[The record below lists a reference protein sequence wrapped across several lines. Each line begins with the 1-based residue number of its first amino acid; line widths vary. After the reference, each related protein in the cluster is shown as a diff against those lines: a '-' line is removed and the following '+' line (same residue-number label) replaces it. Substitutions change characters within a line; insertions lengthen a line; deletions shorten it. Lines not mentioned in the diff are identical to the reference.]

1 MPSPCPAVEFNLVW
15 MIQLPL
21 DLSHRPS
28 FARSD
33 FLRSGGNKAA
43 AERVD
48 RWPDWPSAALVLYGP
63 PGCGKTHLAHLWCE
77 RASARIISGET
88 LTEATLSRLLDD
100 SAKPVAID
108 DADRASERALLH
120 LYNSSVECQGSMLI
134 TARKPPG
141 SWEIVLDDLRSRL
154 RAAFA
159 VAIEA
164 PDDALLGAV
173 LVKHFADRQLRVAP
187 GVIAYLLRRMERS
200 FAAAEKVAAHL
211 DAAALRNGGP
221 ITIPLA
227 RKVLVDPGYQ
237 SLSRC
242 NDWTVT

>member
-1 MPSPCPAVEFNLVW
+1 

-21 DLSHRPS
+21 DLSRRPS

-33 FLRSGGNKAA
+33 FLRSERNVAA
-43 AERVD
+43 AEWVD
-48 RWPDWPSAALVLYGP
+48 RWPDWPSAPLVLHGP

-77 RASARIISGET
+77 RATARMITGEE
-88 LTEATLSRLLDD
+88 LTEATLPRLLDE
-100 SAKPVAID
+100 SSHRVAID

-120 LYNSSVECQGSMLI
+120 LYNSCVECRGSLLI

-141 SWEIVLDDLRSRL
+141 SWGIVLGDLRSRL
-154 RAAFA
+154 RAALA
-159 VAIEA
+159 VAVEA

-173 LVKHFADRQLRVAP
+173 LVKHFADRQLRVGP

-200 FAAAEKVAAHL
+200 FADAEKVAAHL
-211 DAAALRNGGP
+211 DAAALSNGGP

-227 RKVLVDPGYQ
+227 RRVLADPGYQ
-237 SLSRC
+237 SLSLR
-242 NDWTVT
+242 NDSAVT

>member
-1 MPSPCPAVEFNLVW
+1 

-21 DLSHRPS
+21 DLSREPS
-28 FARSD
+28 FARLD
-33 FLRSGGNKAA
+33 FLRSERNAAA
-43 AERVD
+43 AEWVD

-63 PGCGKTHLAHLWCE
+63 PGCGKTHLVHLWCE
-77 RASARIISGET
+77 RASALMITGET
-88 LTEATLSRLLDD
+88 LTEAMLPRLLDE
-100 SAKPVAID
+100 SPRRVAID

-120 LYNSSVECQGSMLI
+120 FYNSCVEGRGSLLI
-134 TARKPPG
+134 TGRQPPG
-141 SWEIVLDDLRSRL
+141 SWEIALGDLRSRL
-154 RAAFA
+154 RAALA

-200 FAAAEKVAAHL
+200 FADAEKVAAHL
-211 DAAALRNGGP
+211 DAAALSNGGP

-227 RKVLVDPGYQ
+227 RRVLADPGYQ
-237 SLSRC
+237 SLSRR
-242 NDWTVT
+242 NDSAVT